1 MEIITII
8 LSLVILYFLFNR
20 NIKLKSNT
28 RQIFVIL
35 FYINLIIISG
45 ISFYVDERW
54 DAKNPQ

>member
-20 NIKLKSNT
+20 NIKLKKNT

-54 DAKNPQ
+54 DSRNPQ

>member
-20 NIKLKSNT
+20 NIKLKPNT

-54 DAKNPQ
+54 DAKNSQ

>member
-20 NIKLKSNT
+20 NLKLKSST
-28 RQIFVIL
+28 REILVIL

-54 DAKNPQ
+54 DSRNPQ

>member
-8 LSLVILYFLFNR
+8 LSTIILYYLFNR
-20 NIKLKSNT
+20 NIKLKKNT

-35 FYINLIIISG
+35 FYINLIIITG

-54 DAKNPQ
+54 DSKNSQ

>member
-20 NIKLKSNT
+20 NIKLKTNT
-28 RQIFVIL
+28 RQILVIL
-35 FYINLIIISG
+35 FYIDLIIISG

-54 DAKNPQ
+54 DAKNSQ